1 MDIEKLYEELGRA
14 DAKASASK
22 RQWDEM
28 IARQRAETRAVDQK
42 HRDERTSNRTAH
54 DNLVERLKVMRQAV
68 AMAEAGMDPLLAK
81 LKATGEDQEDSHD
94 LWEVDEDCCDKSDD
108 DVLEI

>member
-28 IARQRAETRAVDQK
+28 IARQRAENRAVDEK
-42 HRDERTSNRTAH
+42 HREERRMPIIHLFGTN
-54 DNLVERLKVMRQAV
+54 E
-68 AMAEAGMDPLLAK
+68 
-81 LKATGEDQEDSHD
+81 
-94 LWEVDEDCCDKSDD
+94 
-108 DVLEI
+108 